1 MSLKIE
7 VPDDDSIPTTPEN
20 NIKID
25 KVSPS
30 ENIVQNPDIVMLD
43 IDNTLGDFG
52 RFSILIR
59 IWKHFDSSNSW
70 PPINIAVDYLKTE
83 SFRPDLKEF
92 FQNLENKL
100 ENNLIKKIGIFTSCN
115 NYNGYIDY
123 LVKCIVNYSEIK
135 SETISQIITF
145 EHQDNISRDGATIK
159 DLNLALQDNVD
170 ISKVVIVDD
179 KPYNV
184 LQVMQGKEYQCIDV
198 PNYINYSQSLSI
210 LEQAPWWDVTLAN
223 NIVKNNQPKLWDF
236 NVNNEHEKDN
246 TLLALKSIHRDLS
259 IYPEI
264 TTSKETNSILMNVI
278 RTLEN
283 RLIL

>member
-7 VPDDDSIPTTPEN
+7 VPDDDSTPTTPEN
-20 NIKID
+20 IN

-70 PPINIAVDYLKTE
+70 PPINIAIDYLKSE

-92 FQNLENKL
+92 LQNLENKL

-123 LVKCIVNYSEIK
+123 LVKCIITYSEIK

-145 EHQDNISRDGATIK
+145 EHQDVISKDGATIK
-159 DLNLALQDNVD
+159 DLNLALQNNVD

-184 LQVMQGKEYQCIDV
+184 LQVMQGKEYQCLDV
-198 PNYINYSQSLSI
+198 SNYINHSQSLSI
-210 LEQAPWWDVTLAN
+210 LEQAPWWDITLAN
-223 NIVKNNQPKLWDF
+223 VIIKNNIPKLWDF
-236 NVNNEHEKDN
+236 NVKDTNSN
-246 TLLALKSIHRDLS
+246 TLLALKSIHQDFS

-264 TTSKETNSILMNVI
+264 TISKETTNVLMNVI
-278 RTLEN
+278 RILEI